1 MTFNQI
7 RRTFTS
13 ALLMT
18 AAAISAHISLV
29 SAAESSDPEAIIHE
43 RQEGFKNMGSSLKSM
58 RFELR
63 ADTPDYPAILKA
75 ATTIKTEA
83 MKIGD
88 WFPEGTSTDSDYDT
102 DALPYIWKNQAK
114 FNMMA
119 DDLVKAS
126 EAMMSAA
133 SSASATEEQMIA
145 IKDACSA
152 CHRSFRED

>member
-1 MTFNQI
+1 MTFKQI

-29 SAAESSDPEAIIHE
+29 SAAESSSPEAIIDE
-43 RQEGFKNMGSSLKSM
+43 RQEGFKTMGSSLKSM

-88 WFPEGTSTDSDYDT
+88 WFPAGTSSDDYHN
-102 DALPYIWKNQAK
+102 DALPYIWENQSK
-114 FNMMA
+114 FNAMA
-119 DDLVKAS
+119 EDLVKAS
-126 EAMMSAA
+126 EAMIAAA
-133 SSASATEEQMIA
+133 SSSTATEAQMMA

-152 CHRSFRED
+152 CHRSFRKD

>member
-1 MTFNQI
+1 MTFNKI

-29 SAAESSDPEAIIHE
+29 SAAESSDSEAIIHE
-43 RQEGFKNMGSSLKSM
+43 RQEGFKNMGSNLKSM

-63 ADTPDYPAILKA
+63 ADQPDYPAILKA
-75 ATTIKTEA
+75 ATNIHTEA
-83 MKIGD
+83 LKIAD
-88 WFPEGTSTDSDYDT
+88 WFPAGTSNDDFNT

-114 FNMMA
+114 FNAMA

-133 SSASATEEQMIA
+133 SSASATEQQMLA

-152 CHRSFRED
+152 CHRSFRAD